1 MLQARESLTRILET
15 AAGTGSLKKAKQKD
29 LMRDLRRAA
38 EPRGMRSVDKPK
50 TREQHQMMLAS
61 MGISMKEV

>member
-1 MLQARESLTRILET
+1 MLQARESLMRILEI
-15 AAGTGSLKKAKQKD
+15 AAGTGSLKKDKQKTF
-29 LMRDLRRAA
+29 MRDLRRAA